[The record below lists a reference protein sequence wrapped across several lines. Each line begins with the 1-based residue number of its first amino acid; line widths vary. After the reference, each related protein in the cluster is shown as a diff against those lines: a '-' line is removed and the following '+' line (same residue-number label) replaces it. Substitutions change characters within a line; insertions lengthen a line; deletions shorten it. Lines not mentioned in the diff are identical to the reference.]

1 MTMESFCSKLK
12 QISLVIVTVHPSVL
26 PRTAYLTVLK
36 ICKLMLT
43 TVAHAKVQVV
53 VEACSA
59 ESQGPPITV
68 QEHHQA
74 AALQQALHFIPT
86 PESEFTLRGVATRLG
101 QHMGEQVIS
110 LRLVSGQWWWWW

>member
-1 MTMESFCSKLK
+1 MLK
-12 QISLVIVTVHPSVL
+12 M
-26 PRTAYLTVLK
+26 
-36 ICKLMLT
+36 CKLMLT

-53 VEACSA
+53 VDACSA
-59 ESQGPPITV
+59 ESQGPPISV

-101 QHMGEQVIS
+101 QHMGEQVTAGLS
-110 LRLVSGQWWWWW
+110 FLRDCADFREKSSPVSGKIAFVQ

>member
-1 MTMESFCSKLK
+1 M
-12 QISLVIVTVHPSVL
+12 VVTIHPTIL
-26 PRTAYLTVLK
+26 FRTAYLTVLK

-53 VEACSA
+53 VDACSA
-59 ESQGPPITV
+59 ESQAPQVTV

-86 PESEFTLRGVATRLG
+86 PESEFTLRSVATRLG
-101 QHMGEQVIS
+101 QHMGEQVI
-110 LRLVSGQWWWWW
+110 Q